1 MKKPNL
7 SQPATSQSGFT
18 LIELMIVVAIIG
30 VLAAIAIPQYQNY
43 VARSQVS
50 RVMAEAGQLRTSIEM
65 CLLEGNLAS
74 CEIGYTASNLLGSSG
89 PTFAGVSITEGTT
102 TDLSSATLTGDLA
115 LIATMDGE
123 VAAGVKGKTLTWTRA
138 DTGSW
143 SCETTAEAKYTPS
156 GCTNPDP

>member
-18 LIELMIVVAIIG
+18 LIELMIVVAIIA

-50 RVMAEAGQLRTSIEM
+50 RVMAETGQLRTSVET
-65 CLLEGNLAS
+65 CLLSGETADGDCFVGYNASDLIGKLEIQDAELDSDGNNGIDLTSTTSIKAS
-74 CEIGYTASNLLGSSG
+74 FGNNAS
-89 PTFAGVSITEGTT
+89 TI
-102 TDLSSATLTGDLA
+102 LSDTP
-115 LIATMDGE
+115 E
-123 VAAGVKGKTLTWTRA
+123 TLTWSRT
-138 DTGSW
+138 DTGEWTCS
-143 SCETTAEAKYTPS
+143 TTAEAKYTPS